1 VWCETQVISEAGLG
15 RGHAV
20 VGFEINLLVLDALPK
35 PLDEDIIAPAAF
47 AIHADLDLVFLT
59 PSRRNWRT
67 ICRLKLKPGRSG
79 TIIALLSSRLS
90 A

>member
-1 VWCETQVISEAGLG
+1 
-15 RGHAV
+15 
-20 VGFEINLLVLDALPK
+20 
-35 PLDEDIIAPAAF
+35 
-47 AIHADLDLVFLT
+47 VFLT